1 MPYFDN
7 FDEHADPA
15 KWGCLPHYFADI
27 IGAFEIVPSP
37 DGNGHSLRQVVGSPA
52 NSWAPDWN
60 YYTIIGDSAWRDYEV
75 SADVWLNPGDKAAL
89 MGRLFD
95 VGFGWGVIPKGYYLE
110 MDDQGNCAIVE
121 TCGKVDKDKLEGDA
135 EQQALIKSGRDKGR
149 GGEQELDCC
158 HVSGITPCKWHK
170 LAIRFEGK
178 KITAFVDG
186 MPVLTAED
194 TYAEHGMAGLMA
206 VKDAD
211 KVSTPYFD
219 NVSIS
224 RIGNNAT
231 SPTATP
237 DIKPLYR

>member
-1 MPYFDN
+1 M
-7 FDEHADPA
+7 
-15 KWGCLPHYFADI
+15 
-27 IGAFEIVPSP
+27 
-37 DGNGHSLRQVVGSPA
+37 GSPA

-121 TCGKVDKDKLEGDA
+121 TCGKVEKDKLEGDA

-231 SPTATP
+231 SPTVTP